1 MFAWNIKCPIFFKIY
16 LFSLCYPG
24 LKPWDIT
31 LTLKF
36 HWNIWAAVFVISNLS
51 CNIAS
56 TVASFFWPPICYV
69 WPPFYF
75 RSPKG
80 SFKETW
86 VWGTA
91 CFFFFFFTVVI
102 PHVVR
107 SIYQT
112 LWLRHLSVKDSSF
125 GPKDTV
131 LIQFRNIS
139 SPVIHCTHSG
149 CLVSLVFI
157 LGRVVTKI
165 SSCWVYTTSRRGIKW
180 LGISFGS
187 IFLLFSNKSSWGPLS

>member
-1 MFAWNIKCPIFFKIY
+1 MALGKQFVKAACPVDIKLELKYFVSPKKMFAWNIKCSIFFKIY

-56 TVASFFWPPICYV
+56 TVAPFFWPPICYV

-91 CFFFFFFTVVI
+91 CFVSFFFFTVVI
-102 PHVVR
+102 PHAVR
-107 SIYQT
+107 SMYQT
-112 LWLRHLSVKDSSF
+112 LWLRHLSIKDSSLNF
-125 GPKDTV
+125 WSQRYCSHAIP
-131 LIQFRNIS
+131 
-139 SPVIHCTHSG
+139 
-149 CLVSLVFI
+149 
-157 LGRVVTKI
+157 
-165 SSCWVYTTSRRGIKW
+165 
-180 LGISFGS
+180 
-187 IFLLFSNKSSWGPLS
+187 

>member
-1 MFAWNIKCPIFFKIY
+1 MFAWNIKCSIFFKIY

-56 TVASFFWPPICYV
+56 TVAPFFWPPICYV

-91 CFFFFFFTVVI
+91 CFVFFSHSHSSTCCKIYVSNPLIKASLYKGQLIKFLVPKILFSCD
-102 PHVVR
+102 
-107 SIYQT
+107 SI
-112 LWLRHLSVKDSSF
+112 
-125 GPKDTV
+125 
-131 LIQFRNIS
+131 
-139 SPVIHCTHSG
+139 
-149 CLVSLVFI
+149 
-157 LGRVVTKI
+157 
-165 SSCWVYTTSRRGIKW
+165 
-180 LGISFGS
+180 
-187 IFLLFSNKSSWGPLS
+187 IFLLLWYIVHSLAALSLWYSYWVGFAVTSNSILKSSCDYCGHHER

>member
-1 MFAWNIKCPIFFKIY
+1 MSGHHFILGHQKAALKKLEFGAQLV
-16 LFSLCYPG
+16 LF
-24 LKPWDIT
+24 W
-31 LTLKF
+31 
-36 HWNIWAAVFVISNLS
+36 FV
-51 CNIAS
+51 C
-56 TVASFFWPPICYV
+56 
-69 WPPFYF
+69 
-75 RSPKG
+75 
-80 SFKETW
+80 
-86 VWGTA
+86 
-91 CFFFFFFTVVI
+91 FFFFTVVI

-112 LWLRHLSVKDSSF
+112 LWLRRLSIKDSLF

-157 LGRVVTKI
+157 LGRVVTKV
-165 SSCWVYTTSRRGIKW
+165 SSCWVNTTSRRGIKR

-187 IFLLFSNKSSWGPLS
+187 IFHHFPIKVAGENPWPPALNDNPVG